1 MKTDLAP
8 TQPRRRIVVAA
19 AVAVLALGAT
29 ACQSDPGPKR
39 VAQDIIEAE
48 RERGTLTES
57 QAECML
63 EKLDENYSDSD
74 LRAIDSGLDAGPG
87 SSELAEAEEEIAA
100 YEADLRECVAPD
112 DT

>member
-8 TQPRRRIVVAA
+8 TQPRRRIAVAA
-19 AVAVLALGAT
+19 AAAVLALGAT

-63 EKLDENYSDSD
+63 EKLDDYSDGQ
-74 LRAIDSGLDAGPG
+74 LRDIDSGLNAGPG
-87 SSELAEAEEEIAA
+87 SSELAEAEDDIAA
-100 YEADLRECVAPD
+100 YEADLAECVAPD